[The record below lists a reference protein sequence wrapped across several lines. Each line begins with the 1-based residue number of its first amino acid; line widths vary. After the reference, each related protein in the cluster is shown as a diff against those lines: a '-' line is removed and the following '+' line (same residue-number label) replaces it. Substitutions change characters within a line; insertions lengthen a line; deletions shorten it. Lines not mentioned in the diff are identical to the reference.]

1 MQNRYRRSLLMVTV
15 LVGAAVGFA
24 TQALAQTFNEF
35 PLPTAGSAPFGITTG
50 PDGALWFTE
59 SGTNKIGRIATTG
72 AITEFQ
78 LSPGLNASP
87 VGITAGP
94 DGALWFANSS
104 GIGRITTAG
113 AITQFASSMGS
124 PQGITVGPDGAL
136 WYTKPNANN
145 IIGRITT
152 AGIVTEFMT
161 PTAAAEPVGI
171 TAGSD
176 GALWFTEY
184 AANKIGRITIA
195 GAITEFSIATANNS
209 APYAIT
215 SGPDGAL
222 WYTGAR
228 DNTIGRVTTTGA
240 FQIFNIPSVA
250 ASVPGPQGITVGPDG
265 AIWFT
270 TNQYVGRITTDGVIT
285 AEYQVPTANNQLL
298 GITTGPDGNLWFTEY
313 AANKIGRL
321 SVPALKVSPATNI
334 AASGTQG
341 GAFSPTSF
349 SYQLS
354 ATSDSLNYLISGI
367 PAWLNANF
375 TSGTATTLPVTVTFS
390 LTNLGNLA
398 PGTYAATIAF
408 TNTSLGYGSTT
419 RTATLTVNPGTK
431 DGCNNVGWQNY
442 ISFPGPFKNQ
452 GQCVTYFANQ

>member
-15 LVGAAVGFA
+15 LVGAAVGIA

-35 PLPTAGSAPFGITTG
+35 PLPTGSSGAFGITTG

-59 SGTNKIGRIATTG
+59 TFKIGRITTTG
-72 AITEFQ
+72 TITEFP
-78 LSPGLNASP
+78 LPAGNGAA
-87 VGITAGP
+87 GITVGP
-94 DGALWFANSS
+94 DGALWFAYSS

-113 AITQFASSMGS
+113 AITQFPSTMGS
-124 PQGITVGPDGAL
+124 PLGITAGPDGAL
-136 WYTKPNANN
+136 WYAKPNANN

-152 AGIVTEFMT
+152 DGMVTEFMT
-161 PTAAAEPVGI
+161 PTTEAEPVGI

-184 AANKIGRITIA
+184 AANKIGRITIT
-195 GAITEFSIATANNS
+195 GAITEFSIPTASNS
-209 APYAIT
+209 EPYAIT

-228 DNTIGRVTTTGA
+228 DNTIGRVTTAGA

-250 ASVPGPQGITVGPDG
+250 ASVPRPQGITVGPDG

-270 TNQYVGRITTDGVIT
+270 TNQYVGRITTDGMIT

-298 GITTGPDGNLWFTEY
+298 GITTGPDAALWFTEL

-341 GAFSPTSF
+341 QAFSPTSF

-354 ATSDSLNYLISGI
+354 ATSDSLNYAISGI

-390 LTNLGNLA
+390 LTNLSNLT
-398 PGTYAATIAF
+398 PGTDAATITF

-431 DGCNNVGWQNY
+431 NGCGGWQNY

-452 GQCVTYFANQ
+452 GQCVSYFANQ